1 MATPSMLSAAS
12 RRTSPP
18 VISMLMQE
26 ALADPALISLAA
38 GFVDQESLPDAAT
51 AEAVAAILADPVE
64 GKRALQYGT
73 TSGDVALRAGL
84 LRRLE
89 RDEGAEPGAFD
100 RLLPRVVVT
109 QGSQQL
115 LYLVAE
121 ALLDPGDIVLVE
133 SPTYF
138 VFLGILETRGA
149 RAVGVPIDG
158 GGLRLDA
165 LEATLAE
172 IEARGDLDRVKL
184 IYTISEHSNPT
195 GLSLAADRRGPL
207 VELAERWSKRRKI
220 YILED
225 AAYRGLS
232 YADAPE
238 PPSVWGR
245 DAGHDTVI
253 LARTFSKT
261 YSPGMKTGFGVL
273 PEPLVRPVLDLK
285 GNHDFGS
292 SNFQQMVL
300 SRVLADGGY
309 DRQVDRLKGLYRGK
323 RDAMLTALGEHFAGI
338 EGASWTRPRGGLF
351 VWFSAPE
358 GLDLGPHGPVW
369 PRCRERG
376 VLYVPG
382 RYAFADEP
390 APPPTNHAR
399 LCFGVPDEDDLV
411 EGVKR
416 LASAVADCLDP
427 VACGGR

>member
-1 MATPSMLSAAS
+1 MPTTSTLSEAS

-18 VISMLMQE
+18 VISALMQA

-38 GFVDQESLPDAAT
+38 GFVDQESLPDEAT
-51 AEAVAAILADPVE
+51 AEAVAAILGDPVE

-73 TSGDVALRAGL
+73 TAGDVALRAGV
-84 LRRLE
+84 LRLLE
-89 RDEGAEPGAFD
+89 RGEGAERGAFD

-138 VFLGILETRGA
+138 VFLGVLETRGA
-149 RAVGVPIDG
+149 RAVGVPIDD

-165 LEATLAE
+165 LEATLAGL
-172 IEARGDLDRVKL
+172 EARGELDRVKL

-195 GLSLAADRRGPL
+195 GLSLAPGRRAAL

-238 PPSVWGR
+238 PRSVWGH
-245 DAGHDTVI
+245 DQGSDTVI

-261 YSPGMKTGFGVL
+261 FSPGMKTGFGVL
-273 PEPLVRPVLDLK
+273 PEPLVKPLVDLK

-292 SNFQQMVL
+292 SNFHQMVL
-300 SRVLADGGY
+300 ARLLDDGGY
-309 DRQVDRLKGLYRGK
+309 DRQVARLKGLYRQK
-323 RDAMLTALGEHFAGI
+323 RDAMLAAMDVHFAGI
-338 EGASWTRPRGGLF
+338 EGVSWTRPQGGLF
-351 VWFSAPE
+351 IWFNAPE
-358 GLDLGPHGPVW
+358 GVDLGPNGPVW
-369 PRCRERG
+369 SRCRERG
-376 VLYVPG
+376 VIYVPG
-382 RYAFADEP
+382 QYAFADEP

-399 LCFGVPDEDDLV
+399 LCFGVPDEDDLF
-411 EGVKR
+411 EGVRR
-416 LASAVADCLDP
+416 LAEALTDCLEP
-427 VACGGR
+427 AACGGR